1 MSELAERPRGA
12 TGRRSRAA
20 AGARGAPGLGA
31 DFAPGAHGPSR
42 LSQPGAETP
51 GGDPHP
57 GWSRR
62 LGHSAVSL
70 PLARATPGPGFVSV
84 KSSLPFFTAAFTA
97 SDIEIEVF
105 LERKHTQ

>member
-1 MSELAERPRGA
+1 MSSWSAREGLRAA
-12 TGRRSRAA
+12 RSRAV
-20 AGARGAPGLGA
+20 AGAPPTPGLGA

-84 KSSLPFFTAAFTA
+84 KSSLPFLTAAFIA
-97 SDIEIEVF
+97 SDMEIEVF